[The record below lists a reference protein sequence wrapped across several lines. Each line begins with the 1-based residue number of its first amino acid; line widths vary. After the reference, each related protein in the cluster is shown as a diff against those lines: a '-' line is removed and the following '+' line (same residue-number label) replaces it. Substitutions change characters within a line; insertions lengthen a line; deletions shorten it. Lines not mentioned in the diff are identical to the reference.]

1 MNIDYSKVKKITINQ
16 PLQLD
21 CGETLEKFDI
31 AYETYG
37 NLDETKSNAI
47 LVFHALSGDQFV
59 TGTNNV
65 TGREGWWNQVVGSG
79 LPIDTDKYFVIC
91 ANVLGGCMGST
102 GPKEI
107 NPKTGKPYGLDFPVI
122 TIKDM
127 VSAQTHLLDFL
138 GIKKTL
144 SVLGGSMGGMQ
155 ALQFCSLYPE
165 RTFSS
170 VPIAC
175 AASHSAQNIAFN
187 E

>member
-1 MNIDYSKVKKITINQ
+1 MNIDYSKVKKITINA
-16 PLQLD
+16 PLILD
-21 CGETLEKFDI
+21 CGETLDKFDI

-59 TGTNNV
+59 TGKNNV

-107 NPKTGKPYGLDFPVI
+107 NPKTNKPYGLDFPVI

-138 GIKKTL
+138 GIKKL
-144 SVLGGSMGGMQ
+144 Y
-155 ALQFCSLYPE
+155 QF
-165 RTFSS
+165 
-170 VPIAC
+170 
-175 AASHSAQNIAFN
+175 
-187 E
+187 